1 MAAYFKYR
9 VCRNNCDF
17 VNTIKNTPEF
27 RGVFGFG
34 RIRILPAV
42 QRNKPADDRKPGI
55 FPELSEKALHERLQ
69 ARHAAH
75 PQRRAAAFF
84 VGLLPRLLAQ
94 CAIKACGIRQDD
106 ALDPRRIDALARQLH
121 AWKLPVQGSRGF
133 AEAQVTIG
141 GIDTADFDSASMQ
154 SWMVPG
160 LYACGEVLDID
171 GDCGGYNLQ
180 WAWSSGRLAAVSAVS
195 ESLNV

>member
-1 MAAYFKYR
+1 MQGGDRSF
-9 VCRNNCDF
+9 F
-17 VNTIKNTPEF
+17 
-27 RGVFGFG
+27 FGSRSEELPSRSG
-34 RIRILPAV
+34 LQATTSRRIRSVGL
-42 QRNKPADDRKPGI
+42 
-55 FPELSEKALHERLQ
+55 
-69 ARHAAH
+69 
-75 PQRRAAAFF
+75 AAFF

-94 CAIKACGIRQDD
+94 CALKACGIRQDD

-195 ESLNV
+195 ELLNV